1 MTVSK
6 ALQFAFQISYEYF
19 QKPQTRFSIKIIN
32 YDLCVFYFYLI
43 LYIYIYAYIHTHT
56 HTQICIYTYSVTRL
70 HSYICTYLFL
80 EFSDSHSYTSL
91 ALMFLVFCTPLL
103 LVKLAHKNFTRM
115 FCTSVPARVM

>member
-43 LYIYIYAYIHTHT
+43 LYIYVCTCTHVDIHIY
-56 HTQICIYTYSVTRL
+56 YTYSVMCIHFIFVRIFIVIILRFT
-70 HSYICTYLFL
+70 
-80 EFSDSHSYTSL
+80 HSYTLFVLTLLSCIL
-91 ALMFLVFCTPLL
+91 HNCSL
-103 LVKLAHKNFTRM
+103 LVKLVHKNFTGM
-115 FCTSVPARVM
+115 CCTSLPAHVM